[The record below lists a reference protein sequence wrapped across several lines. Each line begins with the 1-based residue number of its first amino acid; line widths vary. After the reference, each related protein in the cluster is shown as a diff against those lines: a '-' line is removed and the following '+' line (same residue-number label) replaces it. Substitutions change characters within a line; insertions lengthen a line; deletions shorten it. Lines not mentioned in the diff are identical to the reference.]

1 MRISLL
7 ALFYA
12 YEFVYKVVRTKQ
24 VKAGTRVTHR
34 PYHPPAHTYS
44 MPIYQKCLV
53 MFWFFQPRHEFVKT
67 FSSRN

>member
-24 VKAGTRVTHR
+24 VKGGTRVTHR
-34 PYHPPAHTYS
+34 LDPTILQHTHMVCRS
-44 MPIYQKCLV
+44 IKNV
-53 MFWFFQPRHEFVKT
+53 
-67 FSSRN
+67 